1 MEMSKPLLSSPG
13 QSSMELSV
21 QSRDERSKSTRDE
34 VISDRDIRLSA
45 IGEKPQRPDKPKHVH
60 EEQCDD
66 KYRVSFCGHDWHWS
80 EMTIVILLV
89 VTTILAC
96 VEQFVPEDTVTTQNT
111 TSVLTQK
118 QQSTSA
124 FWLVCI
130 LSAVFG
136 NIFLWDIAWVESD
149 AKYSA
154 KIHEACS
161 FIEDENKEMSL
172 AMERLQKNCA
182 IQKDLATEAAKQT
195 AGMASEVGLVD
206 AKGKLI
212 KSNLKKFEN
221 IMDSAAFT
229 GYRIRT
235 KRVTEV
241 QMESTFTND
250 RDKYYNDCIRSFK
263 EATGNR
269 GGSEASVDLSNERV
283 ITRLKK
289 TFKSYNAKCQEC
301 KSEPVDIA
309 QLDQFDADGDHK
321 VGLWEFCVGIYH
333 AILQREIGAEA
344 RKIGEME
351 EENKRMKKRIDE
363 INAALGKISE
373 GEPVEEGLLEEE
385 FDIQTNCVVFAKPP
399 SE

>member
-229 GYRIRT
+229 GYRTRM

-241 QMESTFTND
+241 QTESNFTNQ
-250 RDKYYNDCIRSFK
+250 RDNYYNDCIRSFK
-263 EATGNR
+263 AATR

-373 GEPVEEGLLEEE
+373 GEPVGEGLLEEE